1 MVGSC
6 SKLEGGRNPMTRI
19 RVIAGLLAAVSL
31 GAVAAASTPA
41 SATVSTG
48 RAGSGPAAISRGGCS
63 GDVCVTAAPA
73 DAPGSV
79 IIFYAANTKAFRGH
93 FRLLGPDHV
102 SATSPTRTWPAH
114 GLDHL
119 FPAYWTT
126 VLRPHK
132 GYYCVS
138 GYKTNG
144 VKVGRA
150 CVRDS

>member
-1 MVGSC
+1 
-6 SKLEGGRNPMTRI
+6 MTRI
-19 RVIAGLLAAVSL
+19 RLLAGLLAAVSL

-41 SATVSTG
+41 SAAG
-48 RAGSGPAAISRGGCS
+48 RGASEPSAALSISRGGCG

-93 FRLLGPDHV
+93 FRLLGPDHA

-114 GLDHL
+114 GLDHV

-126 VLRPHK
+126 ILRPHK